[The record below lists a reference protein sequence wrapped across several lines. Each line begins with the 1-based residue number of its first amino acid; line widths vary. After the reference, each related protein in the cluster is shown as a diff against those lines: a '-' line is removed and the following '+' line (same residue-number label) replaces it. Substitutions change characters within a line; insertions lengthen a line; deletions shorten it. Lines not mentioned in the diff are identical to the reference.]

1 MLVRRAQ
8 PGDERAIYDL
18 VLYARQRVLR
28 VKWGELRAALAAPPH
43 QASDARPHPAL
54 HYDLLCGET
63 ETRLGGFW
71 ASTAGAGEIAHL
83 IAELREEH
91 RDLDEAI
98 ARLVTDPRVDQL
110 RLTRMKKRKLKLK
123 DWIAQLE
130 SELIPDIDA

>member
-1 MLVRRAQ
+1 M
-8 PGDERAIYDL
+8 
-18 VLYARQRVLR
+18 
-28 VKWGELRAALAAPPH
+28 
-43 QASDARPHPAL
+43 SN
-54 HYDLLCGET
+54 
-63 ETRLGGFW
+63 F
-71 ASTAGAGEIAHL
+71 STDPGEIAHL

-98 ARLVTDPRVDQL
+98 ARMAGDPRVDQL